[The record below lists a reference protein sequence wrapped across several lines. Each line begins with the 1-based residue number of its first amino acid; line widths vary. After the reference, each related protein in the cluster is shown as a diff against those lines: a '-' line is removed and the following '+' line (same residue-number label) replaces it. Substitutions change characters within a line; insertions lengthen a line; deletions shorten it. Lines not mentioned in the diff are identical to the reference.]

1 MSFNL
6 VHKVHASKKIKS
18 LSCQSKPP
26 YKCSL
31 ENMYPILKDMG
42 EITSFVFED
51 KKLDFHINK
60 KGKIYR
66 LIVLTR

>member
-1 MSFNL
+1 MQCHLIWFTKFML
-6 VHKVHASKKIKS
+6 AKKS